1 MRRAQYGIRQPQTF
15 SDGINQRED
24 HPMYP
29 HESSYRRTPDDVTSR
44 LLNTITAL
52 GPYAASYLAAEERH
66 LEAQQY
72 ATQWAA
78 THPARE
84 PAPRAWRQWSGKL
97 LVRVG
102 HRLEGVASTIEAE
115 IQPATH

>member
-1 MRRAQYGIRQPQTF
+1 
-15 SDGINQRED
+15 
-24 HPMYP
+24 MYA
-29 HESSYRRTPDDVTSR
+29 HSSSYRRTPDEVTSH
-44 LLNTITAL
+44 LLSTVSAL

-84 PAPRAWRQWSGKL
+84 QAPRAWRQWSGKL

-102 HRLEGVASTIEAE
+102 HRLEGTAPVVGVEMQS
-115 IQPATH
+115 ATH